1 MNVYDILEYN
11 SNSRIRILICN
22 SNYFVKHI
30 CVQYDYD

>member
-1 MNVYDILEYN
+1 MNVYDILEY
-11 SNSRIRILICN
+11 NSRIRILICN